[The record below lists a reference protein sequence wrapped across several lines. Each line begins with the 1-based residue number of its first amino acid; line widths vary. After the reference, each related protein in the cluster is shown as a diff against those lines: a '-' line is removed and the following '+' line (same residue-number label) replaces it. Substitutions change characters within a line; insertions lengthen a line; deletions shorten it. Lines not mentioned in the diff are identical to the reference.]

1 MDKLTEVDPISPHY
15 VYTICALV
23 NYFRFFNTPIAR
35 PFSTTTNSVTSQADL
50 LSALLGLIPRN
61 LRVSIN
67 HWQTKEILERL
78 LLQVYRLIFYHRY
91 KSILNGHVLYSD

>member
-1 MDKLTEVDPISPHY
+1 MDKLTEVDPIPH
-15 VYTICALV
+15 TMNTLICALV
-23 NYFRFFNTPIAR
+23 KYFRFFNTPIAR

-67 HWQTKEILERL
+67 HWQTKRSLN
-78 LLQVYRLIFYHRY
+78 VYSCRY
-91 KSILNGHVLYSD
+91 TD